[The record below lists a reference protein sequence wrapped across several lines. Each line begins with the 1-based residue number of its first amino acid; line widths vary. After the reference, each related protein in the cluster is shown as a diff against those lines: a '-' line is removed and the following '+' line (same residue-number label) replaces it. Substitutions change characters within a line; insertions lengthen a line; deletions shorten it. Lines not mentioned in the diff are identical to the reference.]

1 MTLDERALTLSFFS
15 LPSAHRLTIK
25 LSPNFQ
31 TSFPLDILYLKLN
44 QFIHQPNTLRSRHS
58 ATWCGPCKT
67 IGPEILALSNTLLDV
82 LFLKV
87 DVDEN
92 DVIASEYE
100 INAMPTFAFVKNKK
114 LIESFSG
121 ARIDKV
127 KELITKH
134 KG

>member
-1 MTLDERALTLSFFS
+1 M
-15 LPSAHRLTIK
+15 
-25 LSPNFQ
+25 
-31 TSFPLDILYLKLN
+31 
-44 QFIHQPNTLRSRHS
+44 
-58 ATWCGPCKT
+58 
-67 IGPEILALSNTLLDV
+67 LDV

-92 DVIASEYE
+92 AEITNEYQ
-100 INAMPTFAFVKNKK
+100 ISAMPTFAFVKNKK